1 MQDQFVTRAILPRK
15 ECPQKGAKLAL
26 ALVAFSVISGCVS
39 QSGTGSNGQL
49 AAGLSPATVQQ
60 EAEGPLVAENALSLT
75 EDSQVAEGNQISVVV
90 PTKANR
96 PASSSI
102 VQQVSQST
110 TQQKTESEQTQV
122 AALNTLSSGQS
133 AEIVVPTAST
143 QGAVVSNQADSVP
156 AAEKPNAPAKKP
168 NFFQRLFAKKKT
180 KDSVKPATANSVG
193 IVSTA
198 NASTTQTSGVS
209 VAANAGAL
217 PGVKSN
223 NEIFGIEEDE
233 DLADVENATQLA
245 ALGGLG
251 VLSPN
256 GLRVQHSKVKVDCLK
271 PGILRILKMVEHKY
285 RKKPIITSG
294 YRNPKR
300 NRRAGGVRN
309 SMHIYCKAVDI
320 QIEGVSK
327 WALAKYL
334 RSLPGRGGVG
344 TYCRTKSVHVDTGS
358 KRDWHHPCRR
368 KKKKRA

>member
-1 MQDQFVTRAILPRK
+1 MKAPPL
-15 ECPQKGAKLAL
+15 KGAKLAF
-26 ALVAFSVISGCVS
+26 ALVVFSVISGCVS

-60 EAEGPLVAENALSLT
+60 ETEGPLLAENALSLT
-75 EDSQVAEGNQISVVV
+75 EDSQVAEGGDQISVVV
-90 PTKANR
+90 PTKAKR
-96 PASSSI
+96 RTSGLIA
-102 VQQVSQST
+102 QQANQPT
-110 TQQKTESEQTQV
+110 TPQKPEVEQTQV
-122 AALNTLSSGQS
+122 ASLNPSSSGQS
-133 AEIVVPTAST
+133 AEIVVPTASA
-143 QGAVVSNQADSVP
+143 QGAVASDQADGAP
-156 AAEKPNAPAKKP
+156 AALAEKSAASAKQAKKP

-180 KDSVKPATANSVG
+180 SDAAKAATANSVG

-198 NASTTQTSGVS
+198 NASVTQTPSVS
-209 VAANAGAL
+209 AAANTGAL

-327 WALAKYL
+327 WNLAKYL
-334 RSLPGRGGVG
+334 RTLPGRGGVG
-344 TYCRTKSVHVDTGS
+344 TYCRTKSVHIDTGS

-368 KKKKRA
+368 KKKKKA